1 MVAVL
6 VVVVVVE
13 MIPFVV
19 ELVFLYCLIYD
30 NNDND
35 VEDKASAQLIRTKL
49 VRI

>member
-6 VVVVVVE
+6 VVVVE

-19 ELVFLYCLIYD
+19 ELVFLYCLI
-30 NNDND
+30 NDND

-49 VRI
+49 VRK